1 MPTIVQAISPRFA
14 ARPEARAC
22 TVMSDHNVGPSWL
35 TLMVAVGI
43 HAAGIAIASR
53 FTQPAALKQEPI
65 LIEFAMVE
73 ASEAPSPDPAAS
85 VPLADRA
92 EAAPLPPVEADQSTT
107 LSMSEEAAPDLTPQ
121 ASVLAEPAP
130 PRPRPADEILPSPA
144 IVHPAPPRQASVPS
158 RRETPRRVAT
168 RDVTPE
174 TVQGS
179 TAPSAT
185 PVQAPMNTMP
195 AARDVNQEAAL
206 QARIRDAVQAS
217 VRYPSAARMMGITG
231 RARILLDYRDGAVGG
246 PMLVQPSGS
255 PVLDQAALAAAQTA
269 RYPVPP
275 AVLVGHLLRLLV
287 WVEFRP
293 G

>member
-1 MPTIVQAISPRFA
+1 M
-14 ARPEARAC
+14 
-22 TVMSDHNVGPSWL
+22 
-35 TLMVAVGI
+35 AV
-43 HAAGIAIASR
+43 ASR
-53 FTQPAALKQEPI
+53 FTQPAAMKQDPI

-85 VPLADRA
+85 EPSADRA
-92 EAAPLPPVEADQSTT
+92 EAAPTRPVEADASATPAT
-107 LSMSEEAAPDLTPQ
+107 PDVPEAAPDLTPE
-121 ASVLAEPAP
+121 ALVLPAPAP
-130 PRPRPADEILPSPA
+130 PPPKPADEALPVPS
-144 IVHPAPPRQASVPS
+144 VVRPAPSRQASVPP
-158 RRETPRRVAT
+158 RREAPRRVAT
-168 RDVTPE
+168 RDAAPE

-179 TAPSAT
+179 AAPSTTPAQSFTAPVNPA
-185 PVQAPMNTMP
+185 P

-217 VRYPSAARMMGITG
+217 VRYPAAARMMGITG
-231 RARILLDYRDGAVGG
+231 RARILLDYRDGAVSG